1 MAPRSETI
9 AAAHPGRLAFNADFA
24 AVAIALTLA
33 LLIRLNVIPHIGW

>member
-1 MAPRSETI
+1 MAPRFET
-9 AAAHPGRLAFNADFA
+9 AAAEHPRLAFNVDFA